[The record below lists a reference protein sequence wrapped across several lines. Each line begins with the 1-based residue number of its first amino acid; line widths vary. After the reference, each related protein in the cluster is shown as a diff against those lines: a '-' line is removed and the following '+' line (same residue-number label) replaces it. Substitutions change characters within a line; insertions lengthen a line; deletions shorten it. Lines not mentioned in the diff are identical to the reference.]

1 MKMRW
6 IFTFLMVSSLTVPFV
21 ATDADAR
28 GGRGGG
34 FSRGGV
40 ASGGG
45 FSGGSARQNRQSSG
59 REVNRQEASGQHQGN
74 REDWS
79 NDNREDRRD
88 FKEGNREDWQDY
100 GEDRQDDRQDF
111 IDDELDDNWD
121 HHNNH
126 WDDDGDFAAGVIVGG
141 VMVGAA
147 AAASYNVNQVTYVTA
162 LPCQATAVS
171 IEGVSYYKCSSVWYQ
186 RGYAGSQ
193 VTFIQVAAPPGF

>member
-1 MKMRW
+1 MKIQWM
-6 IFTFLMVSSLTVPFV
+6 FTLVLVSSLMLPFLSV
-21 ATDADAR
+21 EVDAR

-45 FSGGSARQNRQSSG
+45 FSGGGGRAHSQEMNRQAGS
-59 REVNRQEASGQHQGN
+59 REHQDSRQ
-74 REDWS
+74 DWS
-79 NDNREDRRD
+79 NDNREDRQD
-88 FKEGNREDWQDY
+88 WKGDSREDWQDY

-111 IDDELDDNWD
+111 VDDELDDNWD
-121 HHNNH
+121 HHDND
-126 WDDDGDFAAGVIVGG
+126 WDDGDFAAGVIVGG
-141 VMVGAA
+141 VLVGAA
-147 AAASYNVNQVTYVTA
+147 AVASHNANQVTYVTT

-171 IEGVSYYKCSSVWYQ
+171 VEGVSYYKCSSTWYQ